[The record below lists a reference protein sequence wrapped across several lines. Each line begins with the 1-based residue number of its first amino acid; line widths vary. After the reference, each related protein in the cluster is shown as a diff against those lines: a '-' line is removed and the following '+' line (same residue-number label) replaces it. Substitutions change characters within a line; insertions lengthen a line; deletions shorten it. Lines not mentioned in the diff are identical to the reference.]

1 LANNCPTCLSD
12 NPETSR
18 FCAGC
23 GTQLPTPQDHPTV
36 VTEILQA
43 PIRELTAGS
52 TFAGRYQIIE
62 ELGHGGMGKVYKVQD
77 TDINEKV
84 ALKLL
89 RPEITLDKEAVE
101 RFSNELK
108 LARKISH
115 RNVCR
120 MFDLGRA
127 EGLSFIT
134 MEYVPGED
142 LKSFI
147 HRSKQLTIG
156 TALSIVKQVC
166 EGLGEA
172 HRLGVVHRDLK
183 PGNIMIDKDGDAKI
197 MDFGIARSLSG
208 RGITGTGVMIGT
220 PEYMSPEQ
228 VEGKDVNQRSD
239 IYSLGIILY
248 EMVAGRV
255 PFEGDTA
262 LSIAMKQKGEA
273 PKNPQSLNPNLPDDL
288 AGVILKCLEKD
299 PPKRYPSAADLR
311 AELEQ
316 VEKGLPTTERA
327 APKRASPIR
336 TAVTSKEITV
346 KFVPKR
352 LVIPALAVV
361 AVMIAS
367 YFLLRSRPAK
377 TPAIPTSIPS
387 GSAGQTAS
395 GLDPKRVVVSL
406 FENRTGDPNLD
417 TVALLAADSLTR
429 ALLQSGEAGVAANP
443 VIASGVGSLRKS
455 PAGQSASDAF
465 HALAVQTGAG
475 LVVTGAIYL
484 EGDTL
489 RFESQLFDAEKA
501 QLEVAL
507 NPVTGPRARP
517 SEVIASME
525 QRVITA
531 VAYFVEGA
539 LYPGRYI
546 PTYEANQEAER
557 GRMAMG
563 IDYDAALRHYELALK
578 LDPSW
583 IALRLSM
590 ATALIDRNMYREGA
604 AQLDLLESHIGALTP
619 YDQHRLRMG
628 RAWLKGK
635 YGDALQASIER
646 DRLTPGLQSDTGY
659 IALCT
664 NQPRLAVNHY
674 SKFSTK
680 YGGPSDAWHDYFL
693 TDAHHLLGEYA
704 AELEVAQQGRRR
716 FPSMV
721 GFHGREAR
729 ALIALGRIAEAERVV
744 DASLIVQSIS
754 DLPKGTEISTVE
766 KIDCGQMMCL
776 VSMELAAHGH
786 RENALAMAGRAVAWF
801 ESRPSEEA
809 RKAAHQWLLALACY
823 LAERWEKAQ
832 KLYEPMAHIDRPIKA
847 EGWSEENAFA
857 LTVRFRG
864 RLGVIAVR
872 RGDRAGA
879 ERIAAELRKVEHP
892 YLFGENFYQCACI
905 EAQLGDKAKA
915 VELLRDAIAKGIG
928 GTLDWYGY
936 AEAFHRAPELA
947 PLRGYEP
954 FEELI
959 RPKG

>member
-327 APKRASPIR
+327 APKR
-336 TAVTSKEITV
+336 
-346 KFVPKR
+346 
-352 LVIPALAVV
+352 
-361 AVMIAS
+361 
-367 YFLLRSRPAK
+367 
-377 TPAIPTSIPS
+377 
-387 GSAGQTAS
+387 GQ
-395 GLDPKRVVVSL
+395 VC
-406 FENRTGDPNLD
+406 
-417 TVALLAADSLTR
+417 
-429 ALLQSGEAGVAANP
+429 
-443 VIASGVGSLRKS
+443 
-455 PAGQSASDAF
+455 
-465 HALAVQTGAG
+465 
-475 LVVTGAIYL
+475 
-484 EGDTL
+484 
-489 RFESQLFDAEKA
+489 AEKA
-501 QLEVAL
+501 RH
-507 NPVTGPRARP
+507 P
-517 SEVIASME
+517 
-525 QRVITA
+525 
-531 VAYFVEGA
+531 GA
-539 LYPGRYI
+539 
-546 PTYEANQEAER
+546 
-557 GRMAMG
+557 
-563 IDYDAALRHYELALK
+563 
-578 LDPSW
+578 
-583 IALRLSM
+583 
-590 ATALIDRNMYREGA
+590 
-604 AQLDLLESHIGALTP
+604 
-619 YDQHRLRMG
+619 
-628 RAWLKGK
+628 
-635 YGDALQASIER
+635 
-646 DRLTPGLQSDTGY
+646 
-659 IALCT
+659 
-664 NQPRLAVNHY
+664 
-674 SKFSTK
+674 
-680 YGGPSDAWHDYFL
+680 
-693 TDAHHLLGEYA
+693 
-704 AELEVAQQGRRR
+704 GRRR
-716 FPSMV
+716 GHDRIVFPLAFPAGEDSSHPNFDTV
-721 GFHGREAR
+721 WKRWAD
-729 ALIALGRIAEAERVV
+729 RIWPR
-744 DASLIVQSIS
+744 S
-754 DLPKGTEISTVE
+754 K
-766 KIDCGQMMCL
+766 
-776 VSMELAAHGH
+776 
-786 RENALAMAGRAVAWF
+786 AGR
-801 ESRPSEEA
+801 
-809 RKAAHQWLLALACY
+809 
-823 LAERWEKAQ
+823 
-832 KLYEPMAHIDRPIKA
+832 
-847 EGWSEENAFA
+847 GFA
-857 LTVRFRG
+857 LR
-864 RLGVIAVR
+864 
-872 RGDRAGA
+872 
-879 ERIAAELRKVEHP
+879 EPH
-892 YLFGENFYQCACI
+892 
-905 EAQLGDKAKA
+905 
-915 VELLRDAIAKGIG
+915 G
-928 GTLDWYGY
+928 G
-936 AEAFHRAPELA
+936 PQS
-947 PLRGYEP
+947 
-954 FEELI
+954 
-959 RPKG
+959 